1 MGCNRLAEDDVYLRN
16 LSLTFGQGNWR
27 RQRVYRNRRYTLC
40 RLHGVNSSTLKFI
53 KTIILSFIK
62 TIILRFIK
70 TIILSFIKTIILR
83 FIKTII
89 LRFIKTIILRFIKTI
104 ILRFIKTIILP
115 VENHNNKLFCGH
127 NVNCVN
133 LEAGGTYGNHSALK
147 VKIQPKHT
155 LTLRITL
162 ALVVCGQAKGCT
174 HRKNEISAEFAL
186 F

>member
-53 KTIILSFIK
+53 KTIILS
-62 TIILRFIK
+62 
-70 TIILSFIKTIILR
+70 
-83 FIKTII
+83 
-89 LRFIKTIILRFIKTI
+89 FIKTI